1 MNNKE
6 ILKNVLVTVGL
17 LTISI
22 VALVYF
28 NSKLNEASSHRIVA
42 IAPSATIHAYNPE
55 SSTYAGTHQSRSQSD
70 ITPAVSVTSPNTP
83 AAVQAADYPNNL
95 VIHASSNVNTSVSGS
110 GNAGSSSGSRSHMV
124 QQRQQM
130 NLGALTAVSSRRVTS
145 SNSSSS
151 NNSNMSEPFQDG
163 VAPPGTISRKDLP
176 DDPEEPFPDEDAPI
190 GSGLIVLSLC
200 ALGYTLKQKLALSRG

>member
-42 IAPSATIHAYNPE
+42 IAPSATIHAYNPG

-95 VIHASSNVNTSVSGS
+95 VIHASSNVNTSVASS
-110 GNAGSSSGSRSHMV
+110 GNASSSSGSRSHMV

-145 SNSSSS
+145 SDNGSSNSS
-151 NNSNMSEPFQDG
+151 MSAPFQDAG
-163 VAPPGTISRKDLP
+163 APPGTISRKDLP
-176 DDPEEPFPDEDAPI
+176 EDPEEPFPDEDAPI